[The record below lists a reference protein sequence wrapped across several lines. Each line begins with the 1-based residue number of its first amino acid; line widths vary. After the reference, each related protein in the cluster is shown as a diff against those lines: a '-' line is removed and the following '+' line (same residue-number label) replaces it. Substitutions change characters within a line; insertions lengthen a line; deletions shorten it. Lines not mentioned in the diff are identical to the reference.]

1 MTYSNEGVYTVQLV
15 ASNKRGED
23 TVIKENIITV
33 SEEAAGE
40 QINLALNKSATA
52 SGYTASSES
61 PDKALDGIINTY
73 SNNVEKFIG
82 DAGAKIV
89 VTKALDGG
97 DYRLKAVDTANYSND
112 STFAMVNGDARIQ
125 VNSTPSAYYANSATV
140 FVVADAGSDEDFTA
154 YTGIKNAPSID
165 VSGATKSTEK
175 AGVYYYCKTTNS
187 KMVTVMFILPG
198 AAVEVEDDSNN
209 TIFLATD
216 SVSNLIH
223 DEDGDYFEFQSVVNG
238 EIKTAKVADGVKIV
252 KHGNR
257 AASSKCGAADCLEAL
272 GLPLDLSPQ
281 AVAEIGDE
289 VGITFAFAKVFH
301 PAMRFV
307 GPVRSALGV
316 PCVFNVLGPLTNP
329 ANPNHV
335 AIGCANRAV
344 SPMMAEVYAS
354 RGQTGMVYTSHEGL
368 DELAP
373 TGPVSVWEIRDGK
386 VHETEFDPTAEL
398 GLDPVTLDDLRG
410 GEPAVN
416 AQAMLDFLAGRPVP
430 FRSTALLNAASAI
443 VADAR
448 RLPDPDAALAQRFRD
463 AYAMAEAAVD
473 SGAANDL
480 LRRWIEVAR
489 SKA

>member
-1 MTYSNEGVYTVQLV
+1 MAEITWKSILTKLV
-15 ASNKRGED
+15 AGNHLS
-23 TVIKENIITV
+23 
-33 SEEAAGE
+33 AGE
-40 QINLALNKSATA
+40 SWWFVDDLMKGNANPAAVGAVLAAQQLLGLTA
-52 SGYTASSES
+52 EEVRGAADAMVSHAVPLAVSGETT
-61 PDKALDGIINTY
+61 DMVGT
-73 SNNVEKFIG
+73 
-82 DAGAKIV
+82 
-89 VTKALDGG
+89 GG
-97 DYRLKAVDTANYSND
+97 DGA
-112 STFAMVNGDARIQ
+112 
-125 VNSTPSAYYANSATV
+125 ATV
-140 FVVADAGSDEDFTA
+140 NLSTMGSVVA
-154 YTGIKNAPSID
+154 
-165 VSGATKSTEK
+165 
-175 AGVYYYCKTTNS
+175 
-187 KMVTVMFILPG
+187 
-198 AAVEVEDDSNN
+198 AA
-209 TIFLATD
+209 A
-216 SVSNLIH
+216 
-223 DEDGDYFEFQSVVNG
+223 
-238 EIKTAKVADGVKIV
+238 GVKIV

-398 GLDPVTLDDLRG
+398 GLDPATLDDLRG

-416 AQAMLDFLAGRPVP
+416 AQAMLDFLAGRPVS

-443 VADAR
+443 VADAH

-480 LRRWIEVAR
+480 LHRWIEVAR
-489 SKA
+489 PKA